1 MAEQLLD
8 NKIGLSAIIK
18 MWVFATIQEDKA
30 EQEDKELCGHLILV
44 WGIKKSKVFVLS
56 HCECR
61 EKWKEEVDCK
71 KFQIFNIAFTL

>member
-18 MWVFATIQEDKA
+18 MLVFATIQEDKA

-44 WGIKKSKVFVLS
+44 
-56 HCECR
+56 
-61 EKWKEEVDCK
+61 
-71 KFQIFNIAFTL
+71 